1 MRAVRL
7 VAGLALSLLGLSVAA
22 PAQELSLSLAA
33 GSFRASE
40 EAYREIYGAGTPFA
54 VDVWLKLK
62 GHLGLAAGY
71 GRLADQGNAL
81 PLGEGEAEYRVKFVR
96 TSIPVTVF
104 YKFDLKAVDI
114 RVGAGLCFHSYKE
127 NWEDVDLSYEG
138 HKASPRF
145 YAALAFP
152 ILPRLSLFGSVTYDT
167 IPTGAGSLLA
177 NDVNLGGLQL
187 LGGLA
192 VRIF

>member
-7 VAGLALSLLGLSVAA
+7 VAALALPLLGLSVAA

-62 GHLGLAAGY
+62 GPLGLAVGY

-81 PLGEGEAEYRVKFVR
+81 PLGEGEAEYPVKFSR
-96 TSIPVTVF
+96 TSIPVTIFWRF
-104 YKFDLKAVDI
+104 YLKAVDV
-114 RVGAGLCFHSYKE
+114 RLGAGLCFHSYKE
-127 NWEDVDLSYEG
+127 NWETVELSFKG
-138 HKASPRF
+138 HKTSPRF
-145 YAALAFP
+145 YAAMAFP
-152 ILPRLSLFGSVTYDT
+152 ILPRLSLFGSIAYDS

-177 NDVNLGGLQL
+177 NDINLGGLQL